1 MDPTTP
7 RKRIDGWLVL
17 AAALVLSVLIS
28 WGTLSDAMH
37 GKTDILAAGAHYLV
51 GLALSWAGVFGFA
64 SLVSAYSASAE
75 AAEAGPAAALRPGAP
90 TAPGPERR
98 TGEPGGDAPAGT
110 TAPGSEAPVPATP
123 SGGD

>member
-1 MDPTTP
+1 MDPNTP

-64 SLVSAYSASAE
+64 SLVSAYSASVEASE
-75 AAEAGPAAALRPGAP
+75 AATTPRPP
-90 TAPGPERR
+90 TATPPGPERR
-98 TGEPGGDAPAGT
+98 TGDPAAGPTAGGVAPEAEPPVVAAPGG
-110 TAPGSEAPVPATP
+110 
-123 SGGD
+123 GD